1 MQLFRLCGEDLQRE
15 PGKCDKDGVPLPN
28 EMRALMEK
36 CLQETRALLAPNALP
51 TDTANVGIVLDT
63 YAIMCIMDNGLD
75 ELLLDIGDVVKSVV
89 CARVSPFQIGELVSL
104 CRNNRVVKTLA
115 IGDGANDVPMIQ
127 KAHVGVGIY
136 GKEGLQ
142 AVNNSDFA
150 VGQFRFLQLL
160 MLVHG
165 RWCYRRVSMMIYY
178 MFYKNIACLM
188 PQWFHG
194 MSMHF
199 SGQRMYYEWIHQGFN
214 IINTGLPIV
223 FGAALDQDVDK
234 KSALSNPK
242 LYEDGRLGVFF
253 TVKAFWWHILE
264 GVLHGAIVYATVI
277 HTLGYSGGGALAMG
291 GAIAT
296 GATATTELG
305 SAMGDEAGQTSGI
318 WMMGTVA
325 HLTLVWVVN
334 VKLLLQLRHWNGV
347 LGFMVFISVMGY
359 YVEMALFAGPLAFMD
374 RSLRASTR

>member
-1 MQLFRLCGEDLQRE
+1 MRQGWRAFAKRNAGAD
-15 PGKCDKDGVPLPN
+15 GKVLAGDKG
-28 EMRALMEK
+28 A
-36 CLQETRALLAPNALP
+36 AAPNALP

-75 ELLLDIGDVVKSVV
+75 DLLLDIGDVVKSVV
-89 CARVSPFQIGELVSL
+89 CARVSPFQKGEIVSL

-214 IINTGLPIV
+214 IFNTGLPIV

-234 KSALSNPK
+234 EVCAEQSKALR
-242 LYEDGRLGVFF
+242 GRSPGRIF
-253 TVKAFWWHILE
+253 HGQ
-264 GVLHGAIVYATVI
+264 GVLVAHPRGCRPRSHRLRHGHPHARVLWERRARHGWCYRHGCNGNHGAWQRR
-277 HTLGYSGGGALAMG
+277 G
-291 GAIAT
+291 
-296 GATATTELG
+296 
-305 SAMGDEAGQTSGI
+305 
-318 WMMGTVA
+318 
-325 HLTLVWVVN
+325 
-334 VKLLLQLRHWNGV
+334 R
-347 LGFMVFISVMGY
+347 
-359 YVEMALFAGPLAFMD
+359 
-374 RSLRASTR
+374 

>member
-1 MQLFRLCGEDLQRE
+1 M
-15 PGKCDKDGVPLPN
+15 
-28 EMRALMEK
+28 
-36 CLQETRALLAPNALP
+36 
-51 TDTANVGIVLDT
+51 
-63 YAIMCIMDNGLD
+63 
-75 ELLLDIGDVVKSVV
+75 KSVV
-89 CARVSPFQIGELVSL
+89 CARVSPFQKGEIVSL

-214 IINTGLPIV
+214 IFNTGLPIV

-253 TVKAFWWHILE
+253 TVKTFWWHILE
-264 GVLHGAIVYATVI
+264 GVVHGAIVYATVI

-296 GATATTELG
+296 GVSATTELG
-305 SAMGDEAGQTSGI
+305 SAVGDEAGQTSGI

-325 HLTLVWVVN
+325 HLTLVWIVN

-374 RSLRASTR
+374 RSLEGVNTLMIKNPMFWFVWLFCICTCMFTTFVPEAYQNLFRPRLWNVVMEQMYGYGDGVISKV